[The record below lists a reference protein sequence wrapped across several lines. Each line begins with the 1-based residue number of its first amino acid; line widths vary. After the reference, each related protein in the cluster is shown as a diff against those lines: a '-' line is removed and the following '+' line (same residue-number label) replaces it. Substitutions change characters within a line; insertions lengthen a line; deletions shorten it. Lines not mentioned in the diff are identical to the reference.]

1 MYGCGVSGCLS
12 CSIPLISAL
21 HKKSGM
27 GQYLARQFAANEEN
41 RMSRNSP
48 PLPRRGVFASYR
60 FVLNSS
66 TSGALNLGR
75 RLRHTAVHVQAEI
88 NRMTANQEPCAVSG
102 TSGCVSAVADF
113 ILRTNTQ
120 PPTFCTKLTGTLR
133 DVFLPARVADGRHEV
148 LEILFVLQTTVIENI
163 VPNLAP

>member
-1 MYGCGVSGCLS
+1 
-12 CSIPLISAL
+12 
-21 HKKSGM
+21 
-27 GQYLARQFAANEEN
+27 
-41 RMSRNSP
+41 MSRNSP

>member
-66 TSGALNLGR
+66 TSGALKFLALIWYNTCLNAYDVPSLPSKKAG
-75 RLRHTAVHVQAEI
+75 LHVS
-88 NRMTANQEPCAVSG
+88 RG
-102 TSGCVSAVADF
+102 LVADSF
-113 ILRTNTQ
+113 ALQ
-120 PPTFCTKLTGTLR
+120 PGDQGHHERLFPAAGGSAITVRFR
-133 DVFLPARVADGRHEV
+133 ARPARNPDERRHFQE
-148 LEILFVLQTTVIENI
+148 
-163 VPNLAP
+163 